1 MACRPCSRTLRLQA
15 SVPKICSVLFCF
27 VLLAAASGVAY
38 AQLTTADLIGTVTDA
53 SGAVIGGA
61 SVTIVNTAT
70 GVSRSTTTSSGGDY
84 GFSSLD
90 VGSYN
95 LTVKAKGFADFEA
108 RSIKLEVG
116 DRLRMDAKMEV
127 GQQAVEVDVNAT
139 AAALQTDSSSVGT
152 MITDRAVQD
161 LPLNGRNYINLVQ
174 LSAGV
179 SQGLSNAMNS
189 GSRPDDRR
197 LSSSYSANGQT
208 DEVNNNLLD
217 GMDNNERFIGTIG
230 VRPSIDAVQE
240 VRVTTNLPPAELG
253 RTAGAVVDLITKSGT
268 NQLHGSAFEFFR
280 NDVLDANNFF
290 ANSAGLARN
299 ELRQNQFGGSV
310 GGPIV
315 KDKTFFF
322 GDYEGYRQ
330 VAGTTSTVT
339 VPTVFEHGNPGNL
352 TDIGGPVIPAAQLN
366 PLGLNLFSLY
376 PAPNGP
382 GTTNNFTTSP
392 RRTQYSTTFDGRVDH
407 HINSQQSVYGRYSFN
422 DVTTFTPNILPQ
434 TTFDGVTLYPGDG
447 YSAAGG
453 SSFAGT
459 AKERAQNVMLGYVNV
474 LSPSVVLELKAG
486 YLRTAIRSNP
496 LNYGLSVANKLG
508 FTCNATSCINTPED
522 IVASGLPFISM
533 GGGYESLGDANYI
546 PLATIDNSFMYQGSV
561 GWTKGA
567 HNFKFGAG
575 LIRRQLSSGQSAQPR
590 GEFDL
595 NGDSVQVLT
604 DLLTGIASTAAR
616 NETLNFASYRS
627 WEPNVYA
634 QDDWHVR
641 RWLTLNIGLRYDVF
655 TPFTEHHG
663 QFANF
668 DPNTGLLYGPNLP
681 GVQHSGPTAGVNTD
695 YGDVA
700 PRFGFAATLG
710 HNIVI
715 RGGFGMT
722 FWPGNSAS
730 GAAMKNAPY
739 TFIYGCGESPYNQ
752 SPCTGPYQANAQGA
766 ALISAALPVSVID
779 PVLATNPVLYRGT
792 TINATE
798 FNAQSSYLEQYTLQ
812 VQKQIGANVITV
824 GYVGNLGRHLT
835 ANPNINLPGNPN
847 LPLPFPNLIGTTIN
861 QRETGGV
868 SEYNAFQLQFQRR
881 FTHGL
886 TANVNYTYAS
896 STGNTPVIDEGP
908 GSAYNCVGY
917 CSVDNPANPSSPLI
931 YHGWQQYD
939 MGNTDTYVQSAFSAM
954 VNYDLPFGGNLKG
967 IAGVFGKGWA
977 INVIGLWETG
987 QPFTVTNNH
996 NQSGI
1001 PGLGSDRPDQIG
1013 STSVSNQSIA
1023 EFFNVNAFALQTA
1036 GTLGDEK
1043 RNNLFGPSQRHID
1056 LSLFKEFPI
1065 RERFTLQF
1073 RAETFNL
1080 TNTANFA
1087 APNSTFGN
1095 SNFGTISS
1103 TAVGSNPR
1111 QIQFALKLLF

>member
-1 MACRPCSRTLRLQA
+1 MFIASPCTRHT
-15 SVPKICSVLFCF
+15 CLFCF
-27 VLLAAASGVAY
+27 FLLAAATNKGY
-38 AQLTTADLIGTVTDA
+38 AQLTTADVIGTVTDA
-53 SGAVIGGA
+53 SRALIA
-61 SVTIVNTAT
+61 DAPVTVVNTGT
-70 GVSRSTTTSSGGDY
+70 GTTRTTNTSSNGDY
-84 GFSSLD
+84 GFSGLE

-95 LTVKAKGFADFEA
+95 LTVKAKGFANFEA
-108 RSIKLEVG
+108 HSIKLAVG
-116 DRLRMDAKMEV
+116 DRLRVDATLVV
-127 GQQAVEVDVNAT
+127 GQQAVEVDVSAT

-179 SQGLSNAMNS
+179 SQGLSNSLSS
-189 GSRPDDRR
+189 GARPDDRR

-268 NQLHGSAFEFFR
+268 NQLHGSVFEFLR
-280 NDVLDANNFF
+280 NDVLDANDFF
-290 ANSAGLARN
+290 ANTAGLPRN

-310 GGPIV
+310 GGPII

-339 VPTVFEHGNPGNL
+339 VPTAFEHANPGNL
-352 TDIGGPVIPAAQLN
+352 TDIGGPSIPASQLS
-366 PLGLNLFSLY
+366 PLGATLFSLY
-376 PAPNGP
+376 PSPNGP
-382 GTTNNFTTSP
+382 GTVNNFTTSP
-392 RRTQYSTTFDGRVDH
+392 RRTQYSSTFDGRVDH
-407 HINSQQSVYGRYSFN
+407 HINSQQTIFSRYSFN
-422 DVTTFTPNILPQ
+422 DVTTFTPNILPK
-434 TTFDGVTLYPGDG
+434 TSVDGVTLFPGDG
-447 YSAAGG
+447 YNAAGG
-453 SSFAGT
+453 QSFAGT

-496 LNYGLSVANKLG
+496 LNSGSSSANALG
-508 FTCNATSCINTPED
+508 FTCNPASCINIPGD
-522 IVASGLPFISM
+522 LASSGLPFISM

-546 PLATIDNSFMYQGSV
+546 PLVTIDNSFIYQGSV
-561 GWTKGA
+561 GWTTGA

-575 LIRRQLSSGQSAQPR
+575 FIRRQLSSGQSAQPR

-595 NGDSVQVLT
+595 NGSNVEVLT
-604 DLLTGIASTAAR
+604 DLLTGIASTEAR
-616 NETLNFASYRS
+616 NETLNFPSYRS
-627 WEPNVYA
+627 WEPHFYG
-634 QDDWHVR
+634 QDDWRVR
-641 RWLTLNIGLRYDVF
+641 RWLTLNLGLRYDIF

-668 DPNTGLLYGPNLP
+668 NSNLGLLYGPNLP
-681 GVQHSGPTAGVNTD
+681 GVQHSGATAGVNTD
-695 YGDVA
+695 YGNVA
-700 PRFGFAATLG
+700 PRIGFAATLP
-710 HNIVI
+710 HNLVI

-739 TFIYGCGESPYNQ
+739 TFIYGCGELPYNQ
-752 SPCTGPYQANAQGA
+752 SPCAGPYQANLQGA
-766 ALISAALPVSVID
+766 ALISAALPVPTIN
-779 PVLATNPVLYRGT
+779 PALATNPLLYQGT
-792 TINATE
+792 TINATD
-798 FNAQSSYLEQYTLQ
+798 FHAQSSYLEQYTLQ
-812 VQKQIGANVITV
+812 VQKQVGANILMV

-847 LPLPFPNLIGTTIN
+847 LPLPFPNLVGTAIN
-861 QRETGGV
+861 QRATGGV
-868 SEYNAFQLQFQRR
+868 SEYNALQLQFQRR

-886 TANVNYTYAS
+886 AANVNYAYAS
-896 STGNTPVIDEGP
+896 ATGNTPVIDEGP
-908 GSAYNCVGY
+908 GAAYNCVGL
-917 CSVDNPANPSSPLI
+917 CSVDNRANPSSPLI
-931 YHGWQQYD
+931 FHGWQQYD
-939 MGNTDTYVQSAFSAM
+939 MGYTDSFVRSAFSAM
-954 VNYDLPFGGNLKG
+954 VNYELPFGSNLT
-967 IAGVFGKGWA
+967 GVARALGQGWA
-977 INVIGLWETG
+977 VNVIAQWDTG
-987 QPFTVTNNH
+987 QPFTVTNNQ

-1001 PGLGSDRPDQIG
+1001 PGIGSDRPDQIA
-1013 STSVSNQSIA
+1013 STSISNRSIA
-1023 EFFNVNAFALQTA
+1023 EFFNTAAFALQTP
-1036 GTLGDEK
+1036 GTLGDER
-1043 RNNLFGPSQRHID
+1043 RNRLFGPSQRHLD
-1056 LSLFKEFPI
+1056 LSLFKQFPF
-1065 RERFTLQF
+1065 RERYTVQF

-1087 APNSTFGN
+1087 TPASTFGN
-1095 SNFGTISS
+1095 SDFGTISS
-1103 TAVGSNPR
+1103 TAAGSNPR